1 MKPIDPCIVP
11 FSTRT
16 LFLALI
22 PLLAL
27 FCANARTSPPPMHPP
42 ATKEELQQRLLR
54 FADSLHKRADAEAER
69 FSAALGITLTPI
81 ENAPKYYEALSQPLA
96 GGYLFTVSSLHGTKY
111 FTMNSV
117 RVFPP
122 DGQDPVRATDPPCIW
137 DAADFSRKLEAIGF
151 DSWEGDTSPP
161 HGMPYQGGRKWSHW
175 RPIDNNGHGVAA
187 SLLIYDVG
195 PAGASR
201 ECVYGIQFRGD
212 DA

>member
-1 MKPIDPCIVP
+1 MKPIDPRIAP

-27 FCANARTSPPPMHPP
+27 SCANARTSPPPMHPP

-54 FADSLHKRADAEAER
+54 FADSLHKRADAEVEQ
-69 FSAALGITLTPI
+69 FAAAMGITLTPI
-81 ENAPKYYEALSQPLA
+81 ENAPTYYEALSQPLA
-96 GGYLFTVSSLHGTKY
+96 GGYLFAVRSLHGTKDS
-111 FTMNSV
+111 TMNSV

-122 DGQDPVRATDPPCIW
+122 DGQGPVRAADPPCIW
-137 DAADFSRKLEAIGF
+137 DAADFSRQLRAIGF
-151 DSWEGDTSPP
+151 NPWKVETSP
-161 HGMPYQGGRKWSHW
+161 HGAPFQGGRIWPHW
-175 RPIDNNGHGVAA
+175 RLIDNDGHGVAA

-195 PAGASR
+195 PTNASR
-201 ECVYGIQFRGD
+201 ECVYGMRFTGD